1 MKTLAGKFEHV
12 IDPKGRFIMPAKL
25 REGLGDSFT
34 VTIGLDGCLYIYS
47 DEGWEKFTQEL
58 ATLPGKADDRRLK
71 RAFMENAACCDIDK
85 QGRVLIPETLRKKVG
100 IDKEIILIGMIDKV
114 ELWSRERHEAQSN
127 NEPIEDIVENLTEY
141 IHF

>member
-1 MKTLAGKFEHV
+1 MKTLAGKFEHT

-47 DEGWEKFTQEL
+47 DEGWEKFLREL
-58 ATLPGKADDRRLK
+58 ANLPGTTEHRKIK

-85 QGRVLIPETLRKKVG
+85 QGRVLVPEVLRKKIG
-100 IDKEIILIGMIDKV
+100 IDKEIVLIGLIDKIEV
-114 ELWSRERHEAQSN
+114 WSKEVYEAQNSIDS
-127 NEPIEDIVENLTEY
+127 IEDIVENLTEF